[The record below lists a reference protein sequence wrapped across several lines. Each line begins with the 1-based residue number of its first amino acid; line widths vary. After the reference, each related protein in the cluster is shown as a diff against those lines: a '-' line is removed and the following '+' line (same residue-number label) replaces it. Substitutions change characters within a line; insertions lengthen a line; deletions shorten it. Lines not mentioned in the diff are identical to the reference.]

1 MGVPTHPSDTKELS
15 AQFNDTIARLSY
27 NMLTHGSRLGGA
39 IKYEIDIS
47 LPDEARTSLCHCK
60 NCKVCYHLI
69 PSVGHTQ
76 SFELFPLSLGLV
88 QTRNEIVIFGV
99 ARNTSAQHSV

>member
-1 MGVPTHPSDTKELS
+1 
-15 AQFNDTIARLSY
+15 
-27 NMLTHGSRLGGA
+27 MLIHGSRLGGA

-47 LPDEARTSLCHCK
+47 SPDEARTSLCHCK
-60 NCKVCYHLI
+60 NCKVGYHLI
-69 PSVGHTQ
+69 PSVLGHTQ

-88 QTRNEIVIFGV
+88 QTRNKIVILGV